1 MKNKTIALLSALMV
15 LVLLVGCASGKN
27 EGKADNNKNNKI
39 KIVTTIFP
47 EYDWVRNIVGENIDK
62 VDIKLLVK
70 NGVDLHNYQPN
81 TDDLLAI
88 SNADIFIYVGG
99 RSDQWVDE
107 ALKDPVNKDRV
118 VINLFDVLD
127 KDLKPL
133 KESEGM
139 EHHHDEE
146 HHHDDE
152 HHHDEEH
159 HDDEHHHD
167 EEHHDDEH
175 HDEEKHHHENDEHV
189 WLSLPRTIKAVDY
202 ISTQLVSI
210 DDDNSDVYEN
220 NTKDY
225 IKELEEL
232 DQAYRA
238 CIGEGTK
245 DTVVF
250 ADRFPFYYMADD
262 YGLNYYAAFTGCSA
276 ESEASFETVS
286 VLAKKIDEYEL
297 KYLLT
302 IENRTHKIPETVIES
317 TTLQNQE
324 VLEMNSLQSVTEK
337 DINDG
342 ITYLNAMKSNL
353 EVLKIALQ

>member
-47 EYDWVRNIVGENIDK
+47 EYDWVRNIVGGNNDK

-99 RSDQWVDE
+99 HSDQWVDE

-139 EHHHDEE
+139 EHHHD
-146 HHHDDE
+146 DE
-152 HHHDEEH
+152 
-159 HDDEHHHD
+159 
-167 EEHHDDEH
+167 
-175 HDEEKHHHENDEHV
+175 HHHENDEHV

-210 DDDNSDVYEN
+210 DDDHSDAYEN

>member
-47 EYDWVRNIVGENIDK
+47 EYDWVRNIVGENNDK
-62 VDIKLLVK
+62 VDVKLLVK

-99 RSDQWVDE
+99 HSDQWVDE

-139 EHHHDEE
+139 EHHHD
-146 HHHDDE
+146 DE
-152 HHHDEEH
+152 
-159 HDDEHHHD
+159 
-167 EEHHDDEH
+167 
-175 HDEEKHHHENDEHV
+175 HHHENDEHV

-210 DDDNSDVYEN
+210 DDDHSDAYEN